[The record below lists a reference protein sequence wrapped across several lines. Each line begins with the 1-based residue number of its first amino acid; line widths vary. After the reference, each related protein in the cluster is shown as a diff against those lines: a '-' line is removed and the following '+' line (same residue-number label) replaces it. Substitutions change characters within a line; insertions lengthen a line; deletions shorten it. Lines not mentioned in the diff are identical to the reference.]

1 MSESSF
7 VITREKTP
15 EGLLLKLQ
23 GALNLQTTEKALS
36 DLSSLIKSG
45 EKLSLDLGG
54 VDYID
59 GQGVAVMIELKARCA
74 ARKAGFEIA
83 SKSAVCEKMLG
94 LVNTDKLLPEL
105 PVYRRHE
112 GLFEQIGGATVAL
125 CEDLKEIVRFVGECS
140 IMIWEA
146 ILSPSKIRWRAVLTT
161 LESTGV
167 EALPIVCMIQFMIGV
182 ILTVLGKS
190 VLGMYGATAFIPDLV
205 AIALAQELGPLITA
219 VVLAGRSGAAYA
231 AEIGT
236 MQVSEE
242 IDALRSMGFEP
253 GHFLVLPKMLAAG
266 IAMPCLLIFGNIV
279 ALVGSIIMCLL
290 TTDVTLPAYVREVYK
305 AVSFSMFTEGL
316 IKAFFFAVLIAGI
329 SCMRGMQVKGGAES
343 VGRYTTAA
351 VVSGIFIT
359 ILTDALFTILF
370 HPPF

>member
-1 MSESSF
+1 MSSGSC

-15 EGLLLKLQ
+15 EGLLLRLQ
-23 GALNLQTTEKALS
+23 GAMELGNAE
-36 DLSSLIKSG
+36 SLLAELTAFIKSG
-45 EKLSLDLGG
+45 EKLSLDLGE
-54 VDYID
+54 VNYID
-59 GQGVAVMIELKARCA
+59 GQGVALLIELKARCA
-74 ARKAGFEIA
+74 ARKAGFEIVRQSEVA
-83 SKSAVCEKMLG
+83 KKMMG
-94 LVNTDKLLPEL
+94 LINLEPLVEPLPS
-105 PVYRRHE
+105 YRRQP
-112 GLFEQIGGATVAL
+112 GFFEQIGSATLDIV
-125 CEDLKEIVRFVGECS
+125 EDLKEIVRFVGDCS

-146 ILSPSKIRWRAVLTT
+146 VLAPSKIRWRAVLTT

-167 EALPIVCMIQFMIGV
+167 EALPIICMIQFMIGV

-205 AIALAQELGPLITA
+205 AIAMAQELGPLITA

-253 GHFLVLPKMLAAG
+253 GHFLVLPKMMAAG

-279 ALVGSIIMCLL
+279 ALIGSVIMCLL
-290 TTDVTLPAYVREVYK
+290 TTDVTLPAFVREVYK
-305 AVSFSMFTEGL
+305 AVSFHMFTEGL
-316 IKAFFFAVLIAGI
+316 VKAFFFAVLIAGI
-329 SCMRGMQVKGGAES
+329 SCMRGMQVRGGAES
-343 VGRYTTAA
+343 VGRCTTSA

>member
-1 MSESSF
+1 MVESSF

-23 GALNLQTTEKALS
+23 GALNLQTAEKALS
-36 DLSSLIKSG
+36 ELSSLIKSG
-45 EKLSLDLGG
+45 EKLSLDLGD
-54 VDYID
+54 VSYID
-59 GQGVAVMIELKARCA
+59 GQGVAVIIELKARCA

-83 SKSAVCEKMLG
+83 AKSAVCEKMLG
-94 LVNTDKLLPEL
+94 LINTDKILPEL
-105 PVYRRHE
+105 PVYRRQA
-112 GLFEQIGGATVAL
+112 GFLEQIGGATIAIY
-125 CEDLKEIVRFVGECS
+125 EDLKEIVRFVGDCS

-253 GHFLVLPKMLAAG
+253 GHFLVLPKMMAAG

-279 ALVGSIIMCLL
+279 ALIGSVIMCLL

-329 SCMRGMQVKGGAES
+329 SCMRGMQVRGGAES
-343 VGRYTTAA
+343 VGRCTTAA